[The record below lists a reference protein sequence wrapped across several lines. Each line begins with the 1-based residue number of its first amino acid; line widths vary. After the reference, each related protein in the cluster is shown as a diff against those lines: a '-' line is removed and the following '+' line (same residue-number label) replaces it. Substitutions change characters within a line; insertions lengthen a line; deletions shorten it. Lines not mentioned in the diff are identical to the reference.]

1 MARPGC
7 GIELTTRTDQ
17 AELPPVGLVAV
28 MLPPKPVELLTAE
41 AELDTWRIV
50 EVFSR
55 TGLPFEVDLSWSSG
69 SGSGAHALVT
79 VSRSARICVLAR
91 SLKVLASNLA
101 NLTNR
106 VGVTVADAYAATE
119 NQWEV
124 TDLAAVQGV
133 EQELPLPPFAR
144 KVRVELA
151 DPTGLPATV
160 LRLYDGQDSLRSTVM
175 GDLQPPE
182 GIPLGGARRLTL
194 AAGAPTAW
202 RAVFTLCL

>member
-55 TGLPFEVDLSWSSG
+55 TGLPFEADLSWSSG
-69 SGSGAHALVT
+69 TGSGAGAQVT

-91 SLKVLASNLA
+91 SLRISATNLA
-101 NLTNR
+101 KKLNR
-106 VGVTVADAYAATE
+106 VGVTVADGFAPTR
-119 NQWEV
+119 NTWEV
-124 TDLAAVQGV
+124 PTGV
-133 EQELPLPPFAR
+133 AEGTPLEVDVPPFAESFR
-144 KVRVELA
+144 LELA
-151 DPTGLPATV
+151 EPGAYAVTQIAVKDALGDVRAT
-160 LRLYDGQDSLRSTVM
+160 YNAA
-175 GDLQPPE
+175 LQPVY
-182 GIPLGGARRLTL
+182 GIPVGGASKVEVSTNHPGTL
-194 AAGAPTAW
+194 A
-202 RAVFTLCL
+202 RAVFHLSL